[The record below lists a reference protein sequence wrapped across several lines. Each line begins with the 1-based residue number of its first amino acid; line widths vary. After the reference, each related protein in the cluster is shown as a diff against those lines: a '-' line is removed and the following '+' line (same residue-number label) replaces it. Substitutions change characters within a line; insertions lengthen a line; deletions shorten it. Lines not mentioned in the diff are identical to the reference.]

1 MAELN
6 AQHQPM
12 ASRGRSPSYNRS
24 YPGGYAGRMVMREVW
39 RGLRIVI
46 LAVVAMLL
54 LAPQSSFATLR
65 GSVMPAAMSASTPP
79 PTVDARR
86 YAPNLAIIS
95 VHGPI
100 TAVTARSFE
109 RRVRA
114 ALDSGADAI
123 VVDINSPGGEVGA
136 VLEICAQ
143 IKRSGVHTIAWINPM
158 AFSGGAIIAIA
169 CDEIIVST
177 GASMGDAAPVRLGML
192 GIERIE
198 DPEIRQKLLA
208 PLLTE
213 IVDSARANGY
223 DEVLVQGL
231 LSLGVETWQVE
242 HTPTGRLYFLTEPEY
257 RRIFGTEPQRGA
269 PTIPSGS
276 PTAGLAS
283 PPTQT
288 GTVQQDPTT
297 GVEGLTPA
305 TGEFTRELVEEV
317 TQNLTQPGRRQ
328 DIYAFPADEFRV
340 IGYATDGNTL
350 LTMSADQLHQFG
362 FTRHQQAVDTDE
374 QLRAL
379 TGATNIAR
387 LNQSWS
393 ETFTGVMTQGML
405 GMMIRTILIV
415 VFLLALFIELSMPGT
430 GVGGTIAL
438 VALAG
443 LIVPPLMI
451 GAASWWAIA
460 AILVGVGLIVLELL
474 VFPGMGIPGIA
485 GLISLIAGLVGTFAG
500 AGQIFPGVNG
510 GNNDLAWAVSSV
522 LLAIFAAG
530 VGMFFLTRYTRAIPI
545 AKGLI
550 LDTPT
555 SSAGNTILGAMAGA
569 TVSGPVRIGERGV
582 TTTPLL
588 PSGRAEFDGRLV
600 DVVSEYGFV
609 DAGADVRVTS
619 VTQYRVGVEAVPPG
633 SETGNAAPPEASA

>member
-1 MAELN
+1 MSELN

-12 ASRGRSPSYNRS
+12 TTRGRSPVYRRLS
-24 YPGGYAGRMVMREVW
+24 PGGYAGRMVMREVW

-65 GSVMPAAMSASTPP
+65 ASVMPASQSTSTPP

-86 YAPNLAIIS
+86 YAPNLAIIT

-100 TAVTARSFE
+100 TAVTSRSFE
-109 RRVRA
+109 RRMRA

-143 IKRSGVHTIAWINPM
+143 IKRAGVHTIGWINPM

-177 GASMGDAAPVRLGML
+177 GASMGDAAPVRLGMM

-242 HTPTGRLYFLTEPEY
+242 HTPTGRMYFLTEPEY
-257 RRIFGTEPQRGA
+257 RRIFGTEPQRGS

-283 PPTQT
+283 APTQS
-288 GTVQQDPTT
+288 GPAERDATT

-305 TGEFTRELVEEV
+305 TGAFTQELVEQV

-350 LTMSADQLHQFG
+350 LTMSAEQLHQFG
-362 FTRHQQAVDTDE
+362 FTRHQQPVDTDE

-379 TGATNIAR
+379 TGAANIAR
-387 LNQSWS
+387 LNQTWS

-451 GAASWWAIA
+451 GASSWWAIA
-460 AILVGVGLIVLELL
+460 AILIGVGLIVLELL

-485 GLISLIAGLVGTFAG
+485 GLLSLVAGLIGTFAG
-500 AGQIFPGVNG
+500 TGQMFPGVNG

-550 LDTPT
+550 LDTPP

-569 TVSGPVRIGERGV
+569 AVSGPVRIGDRGV

-588 PSGRAEFDGRLV
+588 PSGRAEFAGGLV
-600 DVVSEYGFV
+600 DVVSEYGFI
-609 DAGADVRVTS
+609 DAGTDVRVTS
-619 VTQYRVGVEAVPPG
+619 VTQYRVGVEAAPPG
-633 SETGNAAPPEASA
+633 SETGNAAAPEVSA

>member
-12 ASRGRSPSYNRS
+12 ASRGRSPSYRRS

-65 GSVMPAAMSASTPP
+65 GSVMPASMSASTPP

-177 GASMGDAAPVRLGML
+177 GASMGDAAPVRLGMM

-242 HTPTGRLYFLTEPEY
+242 HTPTGRSYFLTEPEY

-288 GTVQQDPTT
+288 GQAQRDPTT

-305 TGEFTRELVEEV
+305 TGEFTRELVQEV

-451 GAASWWAIA
+451 GASSWWAIA

-485 GLISLIAGLVGTFAG
+485 GLVSLIAGLVGTFAG

-550 LDTPT
+550 LDMP
-555 SSAGNTILGAMAGA
+555 SASGGNTILGAMAGA

-609 DAGADVRVTS
+609 DVGAEVRVTS
-619 VTQYRVGVEAVPPG
+619 VTEYRVGVEAVPPG